1 MKVEVE
7 IKLTPLRLAEA
18 FCEMNDEDQAQ
29 FFIEAAR
36 VCRTWDDE
44 TGRAMQWWSVGK
56 HLSACACSTEEARD
70 LIRDIVGGMEHGR
83 GAELSAG
90 DPERV
95 DDWKRIGGAIADAN
109 RLNRR

>member
-36 VCRTWDDE
+36 VCRTWAA
-44 TGRAMQWWSVGK
+44 GGPGMQWWMVGK
-56 HLSACACSTEEARD
+56 HLATYACSTEEARD
-70 LIRDIVGGMEHGR
+70 LIRDVVAGMDHVR
-83 GAELSAG
+83 GA
-90 DPERV
+90 PP
-95 DDWKRIGGAIADAN
+95 
-109 RLNRR
+109 